1 MELPIDERS
10 ARIAAGAKK
19 LDLAGL
25 CALTSPQPADT
36 YRPLFGRR

>member
-1 MELPIDERS
+1 MFPKNVER
-10 ARIAAGAKK
+10 AETAKT
-19 LDLAGL
+19 LDFPAL